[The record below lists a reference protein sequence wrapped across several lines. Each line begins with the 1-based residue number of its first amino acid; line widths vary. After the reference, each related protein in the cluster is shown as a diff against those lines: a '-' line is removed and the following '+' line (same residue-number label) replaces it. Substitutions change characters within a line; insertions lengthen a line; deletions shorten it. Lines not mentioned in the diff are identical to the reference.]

1 MREAFGGSWLLG
13 FVVLFIVLFSAY
25 LAVSVNYTKAFKAKN
40 KIINIIE
47 QNEGFSTASNLCKN
61 NKSDACLKNSKSTE
75 DKIYAY
81 LKESGFIINDLNGK
95 VCPDDDYKFIQDG
108 GYCVQRV
115 CTSQGSYY
123 KVNTFIKIE
132 LPIVW
137 QTFTVPI
144 KGETKVLYYTND
156 GIECSNKIK

>member
-40 KIINIIE
+40 KILNIIE
-47 QNEGFSTASNLCKN
+47 QNEGFTTTKCET
-61 NKSDACLKNSKSTE
+61 NKTDNCLKNSKSTE
-75 DKIYAY
+75 DKIYTY
-81 LKESGFIINDLNGK
+81 LKESGFLINDLNGK

-156 GIECSNKIK
+156 GIECRKKIK

>member
-47 QNEGFSTASNLCKN
+47 QNEGFTTTKCKT
-61 NKSDACLKNSKSTE
+61 NKADDCLKNSKSTE

-81 LKESGFIINDLNGK
+81 LKESGFLINDLNDK
-95 VCPDDDYKFIQDG
+95 VCPKDYNLIKNG
-108 GYCVQRV
+108 GYCVQSI

-123 KVNTFIKIE
+123 RVITFIKIE

-144 KGETKVLYYTND
+144 KGETKVLFYTKDDITCINR
-156 GIECSNKIK
+156 NQIK

>member
-13 FVVLFIVLFSAY
+13 FVALFIVLFSAY

-40 KIINIIE
+40 KILNIIE
-47 QNEGFSTASNLCKN
+47 QNEGFTTTKCGT
-61 NKSDACLKNSKSTE
+61 NKTDNCLKNSKSTE

-81 LKESGFIINDLNGK
+81 LKESGFIINDLNSNK
-95 VCPDDDYKFIQDG
+95 CPTDSKLIKDG

-123 KVNTFIKIE
+123 KINTFIKIE